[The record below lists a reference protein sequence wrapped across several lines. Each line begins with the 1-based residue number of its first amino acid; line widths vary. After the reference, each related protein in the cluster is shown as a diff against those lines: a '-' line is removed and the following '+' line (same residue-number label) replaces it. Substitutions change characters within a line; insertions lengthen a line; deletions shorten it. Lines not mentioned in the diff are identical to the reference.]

1 MDSLTQAVL
10 GAACGQAV
18 LGRKIGPKALAWG
31 AIAGTLP
38 DLDVV
43 SRVFSEQE
51 VYGLLY
57 HRGLT
62 HSIFITLLA
71 PPLLGYLAHKQR
83 GAVAVLFGLL
93 LVLFMGGMGLK
104 EESTVLQGIG
114 LFILA
119 ITAWVGWRYWGSKN
133 PPKLQEEP
141 SWKSWSWMF
150 FWAILTH
157 WLIDA
162 GTSYGTQIFE
172 PFSSYRVSFNNIAI
186 ADPLYTLPLLLAV
199 MIIPFFKNKN
209 WQQGI
214 NTTALVLSTAYMAL
228 TFGVKAKVNAVV
240 SENIKAQNI
249 EELSY
254 VTYPTILNC
263 MLWQTTIET
272 ADAYYY
278 GVYSIW
284 DEDSKMEFQ
293 KLPKQHQLLDRWKGH
308 EFVDILLWFS
318 QGYYNVTENPDGS
331 LQFNNLRFGLMGFG
345 LLEDS
350 DGYIFKFNLAEKDGQ
365 LAVKQVRDMDKLQP
379 KLLFSSLWNRIW
391 DKDPTVNK

>member
-18 LGRKIGPKALAWG
+18 LGRKIGAKALAWG

-43 SRVFSEQE
+43 SRVFSEHE
-51 VYGLLY
+51 IYGLLY

-71 PPLLGYLAHKQR
+71 SPLLGYLAHKQR

-104 EESTVLQGIG
+104 DDNAILQGIG

-119 ITAWVGWRYWGSKN
+119 VTAWVGWRYWGSKN
-133 PPKLQEEP
+133 PPQLKEEP

-162 GTSYGTQIFE
+162 CTSYGTQIFE

-186 ADPLYTLPLLLAV
+186 ADPIYTLPLLLAV
-199 MIIPFFKNKN
+199 IIIPFFKNNK

-214 NTTALVLSTAYMAL
+214 NTAALVLSTAYMGL
-228 TFGVKAKVNAVV
+228 SFVAKNQVNAVV
-240 SENIKAQNI
+240 TQNLKEQGI
-249 EELSY
+249 ESVDFL
-254 VTYPTILNC
+254 TYPSILNI
-263 MLWQTTIET
+263 MLWQTTVET
-272 ADAYYY
+272 KDAFYY
-278 GVYSIW
+278 GTYSFW
-284 DEDSKMEFQ
+284 DEDSKMEFK
-293 KLPKQHQLLDRWKGH
+293 KLPKQHELLDKWADE
-308 EFVDILLWFS
+308 EFVQILKWFA
-318 QGYYNVTENPDGS
+318 QGYYSVEEGENGE
-331 LQFNNLRFGLMGFG
+331 LYMNNLRFGLMGFG
-345 LLEDS
+345 FLKGKGEYVFRHRIYL
-350 DGYIFKFNLAEKDGQ
+350 KDGQ
-365 LAVKQVRDMDKLQP
+365 LEAEGVREARDIEMD
-379 KLLFSSLWNRIW
+379 LLFELLWKRIW
-391 DKDPTVNK
+391 GDKHPLVN